1 MSITTAITIFLL
13 GALAYVVLRRLL
25 FRLLFGAAMVVGVAT
40 AARLALMADDRLSH
54 PSWLTGG
61 LIGGGVGFVVVG
73 VLSYALI
80 YHALIAADERRDIER
95 AHETAKRRR
104 LW

>member
-1 MSITTAITIFLL
+1 MTTTITIFLL
-13 GALAYVVLRRLL
+13 GALAMLVLRRLL
-25 FRLLFGAAMVVGVAT
+25 VKLLIGAAMVVVVAF
-40 AARLALMADDRLSH
+40 AARLALMADERLSQ

-73 VLSYALI
+73 LLAYALI
-80 YHALIAADERRDIER
+80 YHALIAADERRDIDR

>member
-1 MSITTAITIFLL
+1 MQYAIITIIILL
-13 GALAYVVLRRLL
+13 AWIL
-25 FRLLFGAAMVVGVAT
+25 FRELVVKLLIGLGMVVGVVV
-40 AARLALMADDRLSH
+40 AARVALMADARLAQ
-54 PSWLTGG
+54 PSWITGG

-73 VLSYALI
+73 IGAYALI
-80 YHALIAADERRDIER
+80 YHALIAADERRDIDR